1 VRKEKREQKG
11 KLVLKDRQV
20 KKDQLGLQDPQGKLV
35 LLGLAELEL
44 QARLVLQGLQDLKE
58 LMFMYQLL
66 LQPQQKLAIYGG
78 IQTMKEEHQ

>member
-1 VRKEKREQKG
+1 MQKEKRELKG

-20 KKDQLGLQDPQGKLV
+20 IKDLLEQQALQGKLV

-44 QARLVLQGLQDLKE
+44 RARLVLLGLQDLKE